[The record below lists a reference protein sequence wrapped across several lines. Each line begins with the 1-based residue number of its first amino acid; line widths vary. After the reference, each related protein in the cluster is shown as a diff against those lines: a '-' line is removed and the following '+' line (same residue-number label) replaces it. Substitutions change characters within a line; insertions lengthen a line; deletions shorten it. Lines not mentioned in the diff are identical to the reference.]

1 MYRKSQKRLEQLYEY
16 DIFTKEDLKKIR
28 NLAGS
33 KNPQIRADAAILLA
47 RQYDRQSEWI
57 LYKLTFD
64 RVEIVR
70 LEAGDSLCIGKELFT
85 VQRLEKLCGNSDA
98 VMRQFALQSHFDVF
112 INVFGHTEETR
123 KDILDGLI
131 ICLRRKKMRW

>member
-57 LYKLTFD
+57 LYKLAFD

-70 LEAGDSLCIGKELFT
+70 LEAGGLFMYWK
-85 VQRLEKLCGNSDA
+85 RIIYCSAIRKI
-98 VMRQFALQSHFDVF
+98 MWQFRCSYAS
-112 INVFGHTEETR
+112 
-123 KDILDGLI
+123 
-131 ICLRRKKMRW
+131 ICASVSF